1 MPDEETVREVIQGH
15 REQIDAL
22 DVQIVELL
30 NKRAKESL
38 VIRALKP
45 QAKMGLFDPK
55 REEEILELLW
65 EHNDGP
71 LYNEDIRAIYTVI
84 LKVMKEVQA

>member
-1 MPDEETVREVIQGH
+1 MSDERAVRETIQGH
-15 REQIDAL
+15 RAKIDAL

-30 NKRAKESL
+30 NERARESL
-38 VIRALKP
+38 AIRALKP

-55 REEEILELLW
+55 REEEILERLW
-65 EHNDGP
+65 EHNGGP